1 MLDED
6 KAAELTGQTLLDSAE
21 QEVGTIEE
29 VFVLPADDQ
38 AAFAAVSVGGRTV
51 VVPLDA
57 ADLGDDHVTARY
69 ELATIEEAPDAPEG
83 TLDPELTEAVYAHY
97 GITDADMRDD
107 TGFGTA
113 PPGGAG
119 EHKQGSSRDP
129 RGDGGGADDAA
140 QGHP

>member
-6 KAAELTGQTLLDSAE
+6 QAGELTGQTLLDAGE

-29 VFVLPADDQ
+29 IFVLPADDQ
-38 AAFAAVSVGGRTV
+38 AAFAAVAVGERTV

-57 ADLGDDHVTARY
+57 ADLGDGQVTVRY
-69 ELATIEEAPDAPEG
+69 DRDVIVDAPDAPGG
-83 TLDPELTEAVYAHY
+83 TIDPELAEAVYAHY
-97 GITDADMRDD
+97 GISDADMRDD

-119 EHKQGSSRDP
+119 DVVQGSSRDP
-129 RGDGGGADDAA
+129 RGGGGADDAQ